1 MATAVGFHMKGNAW
15 RGIKEYITREIGLD
29 RINPL
34 LKPET
39 RAFFDQ
45 TFIASIWYDV
55 QPVTEV
61 TQVGAQLTKMRHDVF
76 CRAIGTFIYERD
88 MTGIYRAILRFASPE
103 LMVKALPL
111 ATTRY
116 FDFVKLETTRVGPK
130 AYDVLILGVPS
141 ETAATYTNVTSIFI
155 ERAITGSGG
164 RNVTAQC
171 TPPTPGPSIS
181 GTPTAR
187 IVRQL
192 RWE

>member
-1 MATAVGFHMKGNAW
+1 MATAAGFHMKGNAW
-15 RGIKEYITREIGLD
+15 RGIKEYISRELGFE
-29 RINPL
+29 RVMEH

-39 RAFFDQ
+39 QTFLSQ

-55 QPVTEV
+55 RPVTEI
-61 TQVGAQLTKMRHDVF
+61 TTVGASLTNQPHPAF
-76 CRAIGTFIYERD
+76 CRAVGTFIYERD
-88 MTGIYRAILRFASPE
+88 MTGIYRAILKFASPE

-130 AYDVLILGVPS
+130 AYDVLLMGVPS

-164 RNVTAQC
+164 KNVTAQC
-171 TPPTPGPSIS
+171 TPPVPAGLVN
-181 GTPTAR
+181 GTPTAK